1 MITVRKL
8 TPIGCFLIR
17 HHLAVLNL
25 IAKISKVFKDD
36 KLVFYNIKFNCIDL
50 QIILDANTCNA
61 DHPDFKDLVM
71 NLAYDYIAR
80 VYGLCMDLDKSG
92 AMQP

>member
-36 KLVFYNIKFNCIDL
+36 KLV
-50 QIILDANTCNA
+50 
-61 DHPDFKDLVM
+61 
-71 NLAYDYIAR
+71 
-80 VYGLCMDLDKSG
+80 
-92 AMQP
+92 

>member
-8 TPIGCFLIR
+8 TSIGCFLIR
-17 HHLAVLNL
+17 HHLADLEL

-36 KLVFYNIKFNCIDL
+36 KLVFYIIKFNCIDL
-50 QIILDANTCNA
+50 QIILDANTSDA
-61 DHPDFKDLVM
+61 DHPDFEDLVM

-80 VYGLCMDLDKSG
+80 VYGLHIDSDMSG
-92 AMQP
+92 VMQP